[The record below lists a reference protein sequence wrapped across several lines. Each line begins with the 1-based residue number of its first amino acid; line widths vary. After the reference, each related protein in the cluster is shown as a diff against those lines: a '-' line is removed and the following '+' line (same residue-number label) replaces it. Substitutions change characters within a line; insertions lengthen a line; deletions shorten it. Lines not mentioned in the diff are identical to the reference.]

1 MDTNT
6 DTKHIKLSKE
16 TTQNLKTFANQK
28 AQAEF
33 CFQLIVATCVNEH
46 GGAGKSIEK
55 PKDRENIKSRNGKF
69 SKIY

>member
-1 MDTNT
+1 MDTE
-6 DTKHIKLSKE
+6 HIKLSKE

-46 GGAGKSIEK
+46 GGAGKSFEK
-55 PKDRENIKSRNGKF
+55 PKDRGNIKSRNGKF

>member
-6 DTKHIKLSKE
+6 DTEHIKLSKE
-16 TTQNLKTFANQK
+16 TTQNLKTFADRK

-46 GGAGKSIEK
+46 SGAGKSFELSPDFTELIEK
-55 PKDRENIKSRNGKF
+55 RIEEKSEP
-69 SKIY
+69 